1 MNPFLTFI
9 AVASL
14 VIVNI
19 ECQPLNDARF
29 GFIPYLAEQFSPVLR
44 HHRARLRP
52 FTTQFGSPIINV
64 RAGRSIKEQPNQTQT
79 SPDQKPRVECV
90 YAFESLFCAGIN
102 KDGNE
107 VKVECDARENLRN
120 TGLGDVTR
128 FAISD
133 LRDLKTGEEQPIT
146 KMYMFGQKENSTEWM
161 SYIVKD
167 EMKNRNIISVHSRA
181 DGLADQGLTILDA
194 KCWDDMLK
202 FFRSM
207 LVVNQIQVE
216 SQIKTPHDLKTVT
229 EPVRIIAHLNIL

>member
-1 MNPFLTFI
+1 M
-9 AVASL
+9 
-14 VIVNI
+14 
-19 ECQPLNDARF
+19 
-29 GFIPYLAEQFSPVLR
+29 
-44 HHRARLRP
+44 
-52 FTTQFGSPIINV
+52 
-64 RAGRSIKEQPNQTQT
+64 
-79 SPDQKPRVECV
+79 
-90 YAFESLFCAGIN
+90 
-102 KDGNE
+102 
-107 VKVECDARENLRN
+107 KVECDARENLRN